1 MTIKTDIR
9 IADNVFVKMMEM
21 YYKGDIIDGHAHV
34 FDHITLLAKGR
45 VLMKANGE
53 EREHVAPALIVTP
66 KGIVHQFEALEH
78 GTLLCCV
85 HAVRDGDGIDDIAP
99 QDISEEDA
107 IAMTKEHSLTR
118 F

>member
-1 MTIKTDIR
+1 MSVKTDIR

-53 EREHVAPALIVTP
+53 EHEHEAPALIVTP

-85 HAVRDGDGIDDIAP
+85 HAVRNGDGVDDIAP
-99 QDISEEDA
+99 QNISEEEA
-107 IAMTKEHSLTR
+107 TAMTFEHSLTR